1 MWWSCCTTVQSAS
14 NLSNE
19 IQSQR
24 RTRVLFQHLVFNS
37 LTNCLG
43 PRKLLH
49 SGRLYKTKSSRE
61 LWSFLFSDFLLLT
74 HSSKQF
80 SSSSGSDKLFSL
92 KSNVQLKMYKTV
104 RQGPPSLHALAFS
117 DLNGE
122 PFCLQPLFLNEVLVK
137 MPPDPSS
144 DEPLFHVSH
153 IDRVY
158 TLKTE
163 TLNERSALHHP
174 QTKG

>member
-1 MWWSCCTTVQSAS
+1 M
-14 NLSNE
+14 
-19 IQSQR
+19 
-24 RTRVLFQHLVFNS
+24 VFNS

-49 SGRLYKTKSSRE
+49 SGRLYKTKGSRE
-61 LWSFLFSDFLLLT
+61 LWAFLFSDFLLLT

-80 SSSSGSDKLFSL
+80 SSSGSDKLFSL

-104 RQGPPSLHALAFS
+104 GQGAISLADTQMLPAT

-122 PFCLQPLFLNEVLVK
+122 PFCLQPLFMNEVLVK

-144 DEPLFHVSH
+144 DEPLFHISH

-163 TLNERSALHHP
+163 TLNERSAISICTSHR
-174 QTKG
+174 